1 MKFLPLIFSLLLV
14 LNSCQ
19 PKKEKTNQPIINA
32 DGSWVKKTY
41 YEKSGAIKSEI
52 TVKNKKKNGPAK
64 EYYPSGNLRSLVQ
77 YTDNVTV
84 GETIWYY
91 ENGNPYRVT
100 PYVNGQIEGI
110 RKIYYED
117 GRLQAVIPY
126 KSNELMF
133 GTIEYDIKGKKIIN
147 QASIVFETQDL
158 IAYSNKYLLKMRLSN
173 NSPRV
178 KFFQERISTEGT
190 KIRIPVP
197 YWGGTGVIEYSVFP
211 GNYKMEIVTI
221 YAEYKSKLGNPV
233 LFKGTYNLAYD
244 SR

>member
-1 MKFLPLIFSLLLV
+1 MKHAISIFIMLFLS
-14 LNSCQ
+14 SCHPEQ
-19 PKKEKTNQPIINA
+19 PKQPEATMNADSTFIQRSYYKTNK
-32 DGSWVKKTY
+32 VL
-41 YEKSGAIKSEI
+41 KSEI
-52 TVKNKKKNGPAK
+52 TVKNKKKNGVAK
-64 EYYPSGNLRSLVQ
+64 DYYPSGKLRSIVN
-77 YTDNVTV
+77 YVNNIKV

-91 ENGNPYRVT
+91 ENGNPYRIT
-100 PYVNGQIEGI
+100 PYVNGKIEGI

-117 GRLQAVIPY
+117 GKLQAEIPY
-126 KSNELMF
+126 KNNELMA
-133 GTIEYDIKGKKIIN
+133 GTIEYDLKGEKISN
-147 QASIVFETQDL
+147 QASIIFETQDL
-158 IAYSNKYLLKMRLSN
+158 IAYSNKFLLKMRLSN

-197 YWGGTGVIEYSVFP
+197 SWGGTGVIEYSVFP